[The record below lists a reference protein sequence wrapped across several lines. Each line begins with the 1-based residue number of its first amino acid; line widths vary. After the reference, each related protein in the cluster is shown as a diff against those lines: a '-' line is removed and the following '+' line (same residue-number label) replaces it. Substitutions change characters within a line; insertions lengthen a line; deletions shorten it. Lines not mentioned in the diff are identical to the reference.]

1 MRISLNQ
8 KVFEALMNLVATRPL
23 KEVIQL
29 WTDVQRDMQFIEEPE
44 NEKPAVETPTD

>member
-1 MRISLNQ
+1 MRVSLNQ

-29 WTDVQRDMQFIEEPE
+29 WTEVQKDMQMIKDEPAKEESTE
-44 NEKPAVETPTD
+44 